1 MGILC
6 CKKNQQQLSQ
16 LIETEKEIIIPSFS
30 SSNDKEF
37 SKLETTYNLLREINF
52 LDYAMSLVNFSVET
66 ATLPDDY
73 SKRPDTYEKSNPE
86 LSKPMSSDLVQSFI
100 ENKIIKHPN
109 VYSMGENE
117 TLISI
122 FKDNMLQ
129 IVKSL
134 CLKLQQK
141 DKVKG
146 LEKKE
151 DRVTKLHL
159 LGIGLLYCS
168 GSNVSKIK
176 VIYDI
181 FKEGETLVASDL
193 LADFLLSVFLI
204 PSYCILSSRNKLKY
218 KELGDFSKETMKT
231 ILDASELK
239 DSLHLVDVTNK
250 KLFGSDNTGI
260 VYDKFKEM
268 FAIDDG
274 VGYLISPKGVRQAL
288 LEHNV

>member
-6 CKKNQQQLSQ
+6 CKKNQQQPSQ

-30 SSNDKEF
+30 SSNGKEF
-37 SKLETTYNLLREINF
+37 SKLETTCNLLREINF

-141 DKVKG
+141 DKEKG

-218 KELGDFSKETMKT
+218 KELGDF
-231 ILDASELK
+231 
-239 DSLHLVDVTNK
+239 
-250 KLFGSDNTGI
+250 
-260 VYDKFKEM
+260 
-268 FAIDDG
+268 
-274 VGYLISPKGVRQAL
+274 
-288 LEHNV
+288 

>member
-1 MGILC
+1 M
-6 CKKNQQQLSQ
+6 
-16 LIETEKEIIIPSFS
+16 
-30 SSNDKEF
+30 
-37 SKLETTYNLLREINF
+37 
-52 LDYAMSLVNFSVET
+52 
-66 ATLPDDY
+66 
-73 SKRPDTYEKSNPE
+73 
-86 LSKPMSSDLVQSFI
+86 
-100 ENKIIKHPN
+100 
-109 VYSMGENE
+109 
-117 TLISI
+117 
-122 FKDNMLQ
+122 
-129 IVKSL
+129 
-134 CLKLQQK
+134 
-141 DKVKG
+141 
-146 LEKKE
+146 
-151 DRVTKLHL
+151 TKLHL

>member
-6 CKKNQQQLSQ
+6 CKKKQQQLSE

-52 LDYAMSLVNFSVET
+52 LDYAMSLVNFSVEN

-73 SKRPDTYEKSNPE
+73 SKRPESYEKSNPE
-86 LSKPMSSDLVQSFI
+86 LTKPMSSDIFQSFI
-100 ENKIIKHPN
+100 ENKIIKHPS

-117 TLISI
+117 TLIAI
-122 FKDNMLQ
+122 FKDNMIQ
-129 IVKSL
+129 IVKAL
-134 CLKLQQK
+134 GLKLQQK
-141 DKVKG
+141 DKEKG

-159 LGIGLLYCS
+159 LGLGLLYCS

-176 VIYDI
+176 VIYDL
-181 FKEGETLVASDL
+181 FKDGDTLISSDL
-193 LADFLLSVFLI
+193 LSDFLLSIFLI

-218 KELGDFSKETMKT
+218 KELGDFSKETMKK

-239 DSLHLVDVTNK
+239 DSLNLVDVTNK
-250 KLFGSDNTGI
+250 TLFGTENTGI
-260 VYDKFKEM
+260 VYDRFKGL
-268 FAIDDG
+268 FALNDG